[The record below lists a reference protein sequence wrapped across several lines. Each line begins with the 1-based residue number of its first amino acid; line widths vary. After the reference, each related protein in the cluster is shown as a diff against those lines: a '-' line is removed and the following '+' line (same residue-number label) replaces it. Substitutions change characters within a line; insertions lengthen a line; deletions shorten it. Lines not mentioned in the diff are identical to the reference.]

1 MPFTLGRRSP
11 DWLPRFTEPAGLA
24 SDHVPFSTNERINR
38 AETRAAARFF
48 YNIQIDLAGSYGI
61 YTSAVRACG
70 PALIQRLGLCRQRLV
85 SSPETFYTYIQLF
98 GLLDL
103 GTALRTTILKIL
115 GWMTFC
121 DEHPNTRSSINK
133 IY

>member
-61 YTSAVRACG
+61 YTRTQVQCG
-70 PALIQRLGLCRQRLV
+70 HV
-85 SSPETFYTYIQLF
+85 V
-98 GLLDL
+98 LLSFSVLDCAAS
-103 GTALRTTILKIL
+103 G
-115 GWMTFC
+115 
-121 DEHPNTRSSINK
+121 
-133 IY
+133 